1 MHTPGRRQGRHR
13 SVSRLPARLRLG
25 LPGSTRF
32 VRADVLLASL
42 VYHGG
47 TPHARLTTIHHAC
60 HIRRVLLY
68 IQVFTFMHMGG
79 TQECMEVRMI
89 RDASPLLTDQFCRK
103 SFNAAEAECFKE
115 GDRQKI
121 LAVIESSFG
130 DIRAFDKEVHRML
143 MTGIEAADEK
153 QRREMKSVWAV
164 AWRRRSA
171 GLASKRILRSRAT
184 AQKSFVCQSTETKGD
199 NMASN
204 EVRPIGPTN
213 DGLILEEAT

>member
-1 MHTPGRRQGRHR
+1 
-13 SVSRLPARLRLG
+13 
-25 LPGSTRF
+25 
-32 VRADVLLASL
+32 
-42 VYHGG
+42 
-47 TPHARLTTIHHAC
+47 
-60 HIRRVLLY
+60 
-68 IQVFTFMHMGG
+68 MHMGG

-89 RDASPLLTDQFCRK
+89 GAASPLLTDQFCRK
-103 SFNAAEAECFKE
+103 SFNAAKAECFKE
-115 GDRQKI
+115 GDTQKI

-171 GLASKRILRSRAT
+171 GLLASKRILRSRAT

>member
-1 MHTPGRRQGRHR
+1 
-13 SVSRLPARLRLG
+13 
-25 LPGSTRF
+25 
-32 VRADVLLASL
+32 
-42 VYHGG
+42 
-47 TPHARLTTIHHAC
+47 
-60 HIRRVLLY
+60 
-68 IQVFTFMHMGG
+68 
-79 TQECMEVRMI
+79 MI
-89 RDASPLLTDQFCRK
+89 GDASPLLTDQFCRK

-115 GDRQKI
+115 RDTQKI

-153 QRREMKSVWAV
+153 QRREMKTVWAYV

-171 GLASKRILRSRAT
+171 GLLASKRILRSRAT

-204 EVRPIGPTN
+204 EARPIGPTN
-213 DGLILEEAT
+213 DGSMILKEAT

>member
-32 VRADVLLASL
+32 GRADVLLASL

-115 GDRQKI
+115 RDTQKI

-153 QRREMKSVWAV
+153 QRREMKTVWA
-164 AWRRRSA
+164 A

-204 EVRPIGPTN
+204 EVRPSGPTN

>member
-32 VRADVLLASL
+32 GRADVLLASL

-115 GDRQKI
+115 RDTQKI

-153 QRREMKSVWAV
+153 QRREMKTVWA
-164 AWRRRSA
+164 A

>member
-1 MHTPGRRQGRHR
+1 M
-13 SVSRLPARLRLG
+13 
-25 LPGSTRF
+25 
-32 VRADVLLASL
+32 LASL

-89 RDASPLLTDQFCRK
+89 GAASPLLTDQFCRK

-115 GDRQKI
+115 EDRQKI

-130 DIRAFDKEVHRML
+130 DIRAFDKEVRRML

-153 QRREMKSVWAV
+153 QRRKMNTVWAV

-171 GLASKRILRSRAT
+171 GLVSKRFLRPRAT
-184 AQKSFVCQSTETKGD
+184 AQKSYACQSTETKGD

-213 DGLILEEAT
+213 DGSMILKEAT